1 MRAVVAVL
9 LFVTAAH
16 AALWGVLQEK
26 QQAPDFK
33 GILPSVSYAPFEG
46 TAQPDAN
53 NIPSAER
60 IRADMKTLAPL
71 TRAIRLYSSTGGLDM
86 VPPIANEAGIKVTVG
101 AWIDKTVNRNER
113 EVQSAIELAKHN
125 GNVNGIVVGNETI
138 YRGDQIPLE
147 NLGSLPEIGIEP
159 EESARILREETQRLR
174 DAEAQPEGERAKA
187 VKWAEAE
194 NNVHRLMKLIQRVK
208 GSVNVPVTTGEIW
221 NIWLEHPEL
230 ASSVDFIA
238 AHILPYWE
246 GFSDQQAVDQAL
258 IIYQKLRDAF
268 PGKRIVIAE
277 FGWPSAGY
285 NLQNAMPG
293 PFEQAVTLRNFV
305 NRAEAIGMEFNIVEA
320 IDQQWKYS
328 EGGVGPYWG
337 ILNAAREPKF
347 AWTGPVVNPDYWK
360 QAAIA
365 LLVGILLSLPIL
377 RLANATILQAMLL
390 SAASNSVGAW
400 AATVFAYWT
409 GHYFV
414 FGSAFALTLGLIL
427 LVPLVLI
434 AMARIDEIAAI
445 AFGRGP
451 HRLLKQDPLNQDHS
465 GALAAAAALPAADG
479 ASFPKV
485 SIHIPAYREPPEMLK
500 LTLDAVA
507 RLDYPNFECV
517 VIINNTPDPEFWQ
530 PIQDHCRALGER
542 FIFIHAEKVEGF
554 KAGALRIAMART
566 SADAEIIG
574 IIDADYVVTPDWL
587 KDLVPAFADPR
598 VGLVQAPQDHRDG
611 DRSLMHYIMNGEYAG
626 FFDIGMVQRNEA
638 NAIIVHGTMCLIRRA
653 AMDMAGGWAGDTIC
667 EDTDLG
673 LAIIEQGWL
682 THYTNKRYGFGLLP
696 DTYEAFKKQRH
707 RWAYGGF
714 QIVRKHWRRFLP
726 GASRLTPDQKREFT
740 MGWLN
745 WLGAESLGVLVALL
759 NLVWVP
765 IVAFADIAI
774 PDKILTLPI
783 IAAFVV
789 SLLHFVTLYRLR
801 VPVKTAQMLGAM
813 IAAMSVQW
821 TVCRAVANGLIT
833 EHLPFA
839 RTSKGGLS
847 SMSIE
852 FQAFWEAVIG
862 VLLLLGAGVLIAS
875 NSFKHVHE
883 IYVFAAVL
891 VLESLPFLSAVAIA
905 ILENSRINEFS
916 FWRNATVR
924 TAELIGLRPVA
935 LPTAITASQ
944 PVASEIHQEAS

>member
-46 TAQPDAN
+46 SAHPDVD
-53 NIPSAER
+53 NIPNAD
-60 IRADMKTLAPL
+60 IVRADMKALAPL
-71 TRAIRLYSSTGGLDM
+71 TRAIRLYSSTGGVEI

-113 EVQSAIELAKHN
+113 EVQAAVDLAKHN

-138 YRGDQIPLE
+138 YRGEQIPIE
-147 NLGSLPEIGIEP
+147 NLGPLPEIGVEP
-159 EESARILREETQRLR
+159 EEAARILREETQRIR
-174 DAEAQPEGERAKA
+174 DAEAQPEDKRAEA
-187 VKWAEAE
+187 LRWAIAE

-221 NIWLEHPEL
+221 NVWLEHPQL

-246 GFSDQQAVDQAL
+246 GFSDKQAVDQAL

-293 PFEQAVTLRNFV
+293 SFEQAVTLRNFV

-320 IDQQWKYS
+320 IDQPWKYF

-337 ILNAAREPKF
+337 ILNASREPKF
-347 AWTGPVVNPDYWK
+347 AWTGPVVNEDYWK

-377 RLANATILQAMLL
+377 RLVYPTALQAMVL
-390 SAASNSVGAW
+390 SAASNGVGAW
-400 AATVFAYWT
+400 VATVFAYWT

-445 AFGRGP
+445 AFGKSPR
-451 HRLLKQDPLNQDHS
+451 RLLMQNPSD
-465 GALAAAAALPAADG
+465 AAAAPAAM
-479 ASFPKV
+479 PKV

-542 FIFIHAEKVEGF
+542 FIFINAEKVEGF

-566 SADAEIIG
+566 AADAEVIG
-574 IIDADYVVTPDWL
+574 IIDADYVVEPNWL

-673 LAIIEQGWL
+673 LAIIEHGWL

-714 QIVRKHWRRFLP
+714 QIVKKHWRRFLP
-726 GASRLTPDQKREFT
+726 GASRLSPDQKREFT
-740 MGWLN
+740 LGWLN

-783 IAAFVV
+783 IAAFLV
-789 SLLHFVTLYRLR
+789 SLIHFVTLYRLR

-862 VLLLLGAGVLIAS
+862 VLLLIGAAVLIAS
-875 NSFKHVHE
+875 NSFKQVRE

-905 ILENSRINEFS
+905 ILENSRINEFA
-916 FWRNATVR
+916 FWRNTSVR

-935 LPTAITASQ
+935 LPQVVSKPQ
-944 PVASEIHQEAS
+944 PVASEIHHEAG

>member
-9 LFVTAAH
+9 LLVTAVH
-16 AALWGVLQEK
+16 AAMWQLSREK

-46 TAQPDAN
+46 TAHPDVD
-53 NIPSAER
+53 NIPSAEK
-60 IRADMKTLAPL
+60 IRADLKTLAPL
-71 TRAIRLYSSTGGLDM
+71 TRAIRLYSSTGGVEL
-86 VPPIANEAGIKVTVG
+86 VPPIANEVGLKVTVG
-101 AWIDKTVNRNER
+101 AWIDKNTDRNER
-113 EVQSAIELAKHN
+113 EMLSAIDLAKRN

-138 YRGDQIPLE
+138 YRGEQK
-147 NLGSLPEIGIEP
+147 IEDL
-159 EESARILREETQRLR
+159 I
-174 DAEAQPEGERAKA
+174 
-187 VKWAEAE
+187 
-194 NNVHRLMKLIQRVK
+194 KLIQRVK

-246 GFSDQQAVDQAL
+246 GFSDKQAVDQAL

-268 PGKRIVIAE
+268 PGKRIVIAD

-285 NLQNAMPG
+285 NQKNADPG
-293 PFEQAVTLRNFV
+293 RFEQAVTLRNFV
-305 NRAEAIGMEFNIVEA
+305 SRAESIGMEYNIVEA
-320 IDQQWKYS
+320 IDQPWKFF

-347 AWTGPVVNPDYWK
+347 AWTGAVVDEAYWK
-360 QAAIA
+360 LAIIA
-365 LLVGILLSLPIL
+365 LLVGVLLSLPIL
-377 RLANATILQAMLL
+377 RLAEPTVMQSLLL
-390 SAASNSVGAW
+390 SAAANGVGAW
-400 AATVFAYWT
+400 VATVFAYWT

-414 FGSAFALTLGLIL
+414 FGSAFALVLGLIL

-434 AMARIDEIAAI
+434 AMARIEEIAAV
-445 AFGRGP
+445 AFGRDP
-451 HRLLKQDPLNQDHS
+451 RRLVVR
-465 GALAAAAALPAADG
+465 GAAIAGDG
-479 ASFPKV
+479 AFPKV
-485 SIHIPAYREPPEMLK
+485 SIHVPAYFEPPEMLK
-500 LTLDAVA
+500 QTLDAVS

-542 FIFIHAEKVEGF
+542 FKFINAEKVQGF
-554 KAGALRIAMART
+554 KAGALRIAMERT
-566 SADAEIIG
+566 AADAEIIG
-574 IIDADYVVTPDWL
+574 VIDADYVVQPDWL
-587 KDLVPAFADPR
+587 KDLVPVFADPR

-611 DRSLMHYIMNGEYAG
+611 NRTLMHYIMNGEYAG

-673 LAIIEQGWL
+673 LAIIEHGWL
-682 THYTNKRYGFGLLP
+682 THYTNHRYGHGLLP

-714 QIVRKHWRRFLP
+714 QIVKKHWRRFLP
-726 GASRLTPDQKREFT
+726 GASRLSPDQRREFAL
-740 MGWLN
+740 GWLN
-745 WLGAESLGVLVALL
+745 WLGAESLGVLVAIL
-759 NLVWVP
+759 NLIWVP

-783 IAAFVV
+783 IAAFAV
-789 SLLHFVTLYRLR
+789 SLVHFVVLYRLR
-801 VPVKTAQMLGAM
+801 VPVKLGQMLGAM
-813 IAAMSVQW
+813 VAAMSVQW
-821 TVCRAVANGLIT
+821 TVSRAVANGLIT
-833 EHLPFA
+833 EHLAFA
-839 RTSKGGLS
+839 RTSKGGFSL
-847 SMSIE
+847 MSVE

-862 VLLLLGAGVLIAS
+862 VLLLVGAAVLVITN
-875 NSFKHVHE
+875 NSKEVRE
-883 IYVFAAVL
+883 IYVFAVVL

-905 ILENSRINEFS
+905 LLENSRVNEFS
-916 FWRNATVR
+916 FWRNSAVR

-935 LPTAITASQ
+935 MPTVVGSSQ
-944 PVASEIHQEAS
+944 PVASEIRQEAS

>member
-16 AALWGVLQEK
+16 AALWGLFQEK
-26 QQAPDFK
+26 QSAPDFR
-33 GILPSVSYAPFEG
+33 GILPSTSYAPFEPG
-46 TAQPDAN
+46 HTVADSIAD
-53 NIPSAER
+53 SEKV
-60 IRADMKTLAPL
+60 RADLKKLSTL
-71 TRAIRLYSSTGGLDM
+71 TRAVRLYSSTEGSEL
-86 VPPIANEAGIKVTVG
+86 VPPIANEFGLKVMVG
-101 AWIDKTVNRNER
+101 AWIDKNTERNER
-113 EVQSAIELAKHN
+113 EISAAIDLAKHN

-138 YRGDQIPLE
+138 YRGDQKIDDL
-147 NLGSLPEIGIEP
+147 I
-159 EESARILREETQRLR
+159 
-174 DAEAQPEGERAKA
+174 
-187 VKWAEAE
+187 
-194 NNVHRLMKLIQRVK
+194 KLIQRVK

-246 GFSDQQAVDQAL
+246 GFSDKQAVDQAL

-285 NLQNAMPG
+285 NLKKAMPG

-305 NRAEAIGMEFNIVEA
+305 SRAEAIGMDYNIVEA
-320 IDQQWKYS
+320 IDQPWKFF

-347 AWTGPVVNPDYWK
+347 AWTGPVVDEAYWK
-360 QAAIA
+360 LATIA
-365 LLVGILLSLPIL
+365 LLVGVLMSLPIL
-377 RLANATILQAMLL
+377 RLAEPTVMQSLMLS
-390 SAASNSVGAW
+390 SAANGVGAW
-400 AATVFAYWT
+400 VATVFAYWT

-434 AMARIDEIAAI
+434 AMARIEEIAAV
-445 AFGRGP
+445 AFGRNP
-451 HRLLKQDPLNQDHS
+451 RRLLVK
-465 GALAAAAALPAADG
+465 GAAIADG
-479 ASFPKV
+479 EAFPKV
-485 SIHIPAYREPPEMLK
+485 SIHVPAYFEPPEMLK
-500 LTLDAVA
+500 QTLDAVS

-542 FIFIHAEKVEGF
+542 FKFINAEKVEGF
-554 KAGALRIAMART
+554 KAGALRIAMDRT
-566 SADAEIIG
+566 AADAEIIG
-574 IIDADYVVTPDWL
+574 IIDADYVVQPDWL
-587 KDLVPAFADPR
+587 KDLVPVFVAPH
-598 VGLVQAPQDHRDG
+598 VGLVQAPRDHRDG

-638 NAIIVHGTMCLIRRA
+638 NGIIVHGTMCLIRRA

-673 LAIIEQGWL
+673 LAIIEHGWL
-682 THYTNKRYGFGLLP
+682 THYTSHRYGHGLLP

-714 QIVRKHWRRFLP
+714 QIVKKHWRKFLP
-726 GASRLTPDQKREFT
+726 GASRLTPDQRREFSL
-740 MGWLN
+740 GWLN
-745 WLGAESLGVLVALL
+745 WLGAESLGVVVAIL
-759 NLVWVP
+759 NLIWVP

-783 IAAFVV
+783 IAAFLV
-789 SLLHFVTLYRLR
+789 SLIHFVTLYRLR
-801 VPVKTAQMLGAM
+801 VPVKSAQMLGAM
-813 IAAMSVQW
+813 IAAMPVQW
-821 TVCRAVANGLIT
+821 TLCRAVANGLIA

-862 VLLLLGAGVLIAS
+862 VLLLVGATVLVVM
-875 NSFKHVHE
+875 NGTKQVRE

-905 ILENSRINEFS
+905 ILENSRINSFV
-916 FWRNATVR
+916 FWRNSAVR
-924 TAELIGLRPVA
+924 TAELIGLRPVTM
-935 LPTAITASQ
+935 PTVASPSQ
-944 PVASEIHQEAS
+944 PVASEIHRDS

>member
-1 MRAVVAVL
+1 IAWQRYARFAADLVGSRGRIRFPAILAPYGLVAMRAVVAVL
-9 LFVTAAH
+9 LFVAAVH
-16 AALWGVLQEK
+16 AAMWGVLREK

-46 TAQPDAN
+46 TAHPDVD
-53 NIPSAER
+53 NIPNAER
-60 IRADMKTLAPL
+60 IRADMKALAPL
-71 TRAIRLYSSTGGLDM
+71 TRAIRLYSSTGGVEL
-86 VPPIANEAGIKVTVG
+86 VPPIANEGGLKVTVG
-101 AWIDKTVNRNER
+101 AWIDKNVDRNER
-113 EVQSAIELAKHN
+113 EMLSAIDLAKHN

-138 YRGDQIPLE
+138 YRGEQKVADLI
-147 NLGSLPEIGIEP
+147 
-159 EESARILREETQRLR
+159 
-174 DAEAQPEGERAKA
+174 
-187 VKWAEAE
+187 
-194 NNVHRLMKLIQRVK
+194 KLIQRVK
-208 GSVNVPVTTGEIW
+208 RSVNVPVTTGEIW

-246 GFSDQQAVDQAL
+246 GFSDKQAVDQAL

-285 NLQNAMPG
+285 NLKNADPG
-293 PFEQAVTLRNFV
+293 PFEQALTLRNFV
-305 NRAEAIGMEFNIVEA
+305 SRAEAIGMAYNIVEA
-320 IDQQWKYS
+320 IDQPWKYF

-347 AWTGPVVNPDYWK
+347 AWSGPVVDEAYWK
-360 QAAIA
+360 LATIA
-365 LLVGILLSLPIL
+365 LLVGVLMSLPIL
-377 RLANATILQAMLL
+377 RLTDATVLQSLML
-390 SAASNSVGAW
+390 SAAPNGVGAW
-400 AATVFAYWT
+400 VATVFAYWS

-414 FGSAFALTLGLIL
+414 FGSAFALMLGLIL

-434 AMARIDEIAAI
+434 AMARIEEIAAV
-445 AFGRGP
+445 AFGRNP
-451 HRLLKQDPLNQDHS
+451 RRLLVK
-465 GALAAAAALPAADG
+465 GAAVAGGDV
-479 ASFPKV
+479 FPKV
-485 SIHIPAYREPPEMLK
+485 SIHVPAYFEPPEMLK
-500 LTLDAVA
+500 QTLDVVS

-542 FIFIHAEKVEGF
+542 FKFINAEKVEGF
-554 KAGALRIAMART
+554 KAGALRIAMERT
-566 SADAEIIG
+566 AADAEIIG
-574 IIDADYVVTPDWL
+574 IIDADYVVQPDWL

-653 AMDMAGGWAGDTIC
+653 AMEMAGGRAGDTVC

-673 LAIIEQGWL
+673 LTIQQQGWL
-682 THYTNKRYGFGLLP
+682 THYTNVRYGEGLLP

-714 QIVRKHWRRFLP
+714 QIVKKHWRRFLP
-726 GASRLTPDQKREFT
+726 GASRLSPDQRREFAL
-740 MGWLN
+740 GWLN
-745 WLGAESLGVLVALL
+745 WLGAESLGVLVAIL
-759 NLVWVP
+759 NLIWVP

-789 SLLHFVTLYRLR
+789 SLVHFVVLYRLR
-801 VPVKTAQMLGAM
+801 VPVKIGQLLGAM
-813 IAAMSVQW
+813 VTAMSVQW
-821 TVCRAVANGLIT
+821 TVSRAVANGLIT
-833 EHLPFA
+833 DHLAFA
-839 RTSKGGLS
+839 RTSKGGFSL
-847 SMSIE
+847 MSVE

-862 VLLLLGAGVLIAS
+862 TLLLLGAAVLVVT
-875 NSFKHVHE
+875 NNFKEVRE

-905 ILENSRINEFS
+905 ILENSRLNAFA
-916 FWRNATVR
+916 FWRNTGIR

-935 LPTAITASQ
+935 MPTVVGTSQ
-944 PVASEIHQEAS
+944 PVASEIRQKAN